1 MCGPPKPEP
10 GHKSFEEAIRLN
22 QIFQSRGRRTKGAP
36 GRRIGSSKGQ
46 REDCENCIR
55 NSK

>member
-22 QIFQSRGRRTKGAP
+22 QDFSVKGKEDKGCPRQKNWLKQRTEG
-36 GRRIGSSKGQ
+36 GL
-46 REDCENCIR
+46 
-55 NSK
+55 